1 MLTTTK
7 HAAKRELTA
16 TPPPRVRVSR
26 QDLEFV
32 SANQQL
38 EGFPGQVTETVAVHE
53 PALRDIAESA
63 RRFGAQVPTVTNRQ
77 QPPIFRTRR
86 NGDQPA

>member
-38 EGFPGQVTETVAVHE
+38 EGFPGQITEAVAGHE
-53 PALRDIAESA
+53 PDMREIVESA
-63 RRFGAQVPTVTNRQ
+63 RRMGAQVPTLANCQR
-77 QPPIFRTRR
+77 PPIFRTRR

>member
-7 HAAKRELTA
+7 HASKRELTA

-32 SANQQL
+32 AANQQL

-53 PALRDIAESA
+53 PALREIVESA
-63 RRFGAQVPTVTNRQ
+63 NRFGAQMPTMANRQ
-77 QPPIFRTRR
+77 QPPLFRTRR
-86 NGDQPA
+86 NGDKPA